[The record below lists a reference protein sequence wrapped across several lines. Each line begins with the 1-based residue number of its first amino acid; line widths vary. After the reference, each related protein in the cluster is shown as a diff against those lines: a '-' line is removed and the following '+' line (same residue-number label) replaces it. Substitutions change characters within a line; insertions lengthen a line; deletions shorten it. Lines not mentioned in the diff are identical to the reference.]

1 MTELIRKLLG
11 WCPMK
16 EPVTKEEEF
25 MFSNENRA
33 SMFLRSNSRIFLGG
47 VHLVFALYLISTA
60 LSVLSQPNTRMFP
73 WWIMDINFVAS
84 WILLTIGIISLVLS
98 FSSVKRDGS
107 YDNACKVL
115 ALANIVLAIVFFAYL
130 HQSIA
135 RIWYS
140 GTMAFLKG
148 PLFNYT
154 FDLPTL
160 LLYSALV
167 ALPAILSLLML
178 FRGTRESHSPEA
190 GKRSYLALAI
200 TVILVAATSV
210 GLGIYYNHLNQQKTS
225 MLVEEFG
232 VNQEI
237 KLYSLNDDFIRGTW
251 MQGQGSPYFIDSKE
265 STSGRFISEDTYS
278 AMRFLKEVDAAV
290 VMAWWDPT
298 LMIEAGGKTPV
309 IRYASESIKH
319 TVARPTS
326 FIDVFEPDE
335 RVADVAR
342 FFTTDSAEE
351 AEGIAKKYDATIVYM
366 PRHYGSGLFW
376 AITEA
381 QDVEIEH
388 SSDSE
393 WNRLYEES
401 MYHKFEIG
409 SEMGHFEKIFE
420 NDDVCIYRLG

>member
-16 EPVTKEEEF
+16 EPIKKEEENV
-25 MFSNENRA
+25 FSNENRT
-33 SMFLRSNSRIFLGG
+33 SMFLKSNSRIFLGG
-47 VHLVFALYLISTA
+47 IHLVFALYLISTA

-98 FSSVKRDGS
+98 FISVRRDRS

-140 GTMAFLKG
+140 GTMVFLKG

-167 ALPAILSLLML
+167 AFPAILSHLML
-178 FRGTRESHSPEA
+178 FCSTRGFHIPEA
-190 GKRSYLALAI
+190 GNRSYRALAV
-200 TVILVAATSV
+200 TVLLVAATSV

-232 VNQEI
+232 INHEI
-237 KLYSLNDDFIRGTW
+237 KLYSLNDDFMQGTW
-251 MQGQGSPYFIDSKE
+251 MQDQGSPYFIDSKE

-278 AMRFLKEVDAAV
+278 AIRFLKEVDAAV

-298 LMIEAGGKTPV
+298 LMIEAAGKTPV
-309 IRYASESIKH
+309 IRHASSSIGH

-342 FFTTDSAEE
+342 FFATDSAEE
-351 AEGIAKKYDATIVYM
+351 AEGIAEKYDATIVYM
-366 PRHYGSGLFW
+366 PRHYGPGLFW

-381 QDVEIEH
+381 LDMEIEP

-393 WNRLYEES
+393 WSQLYEES

-409 SEMGHFEKIFE
+409 SEIGHFEKIFE
-420 NDDVCIYRLG
+420 NDDACIYRLD